1 MIFETREDVDVPR
14 DFAFSRFADFTRYE
28 ASARQYGADIRR
40 VNGFTE
46 IAEGCSWRGSAV
58 VRGKARGVEAVITRL
73 NRPDHA
79 QMKTTVGGMT
89 VDVDLYFEDLGPEKT
104 QVRVTAH
111 LKATTL
117 AARLILQTVK
127 LARRQIQGK
136 IDSRI
141 VALANEYEDE
151 YRRQQA
157 RG

>member
-1 MIFETREDVDVPR
+1 MIFETMEDVDIPQ

-28 ASARQYGADIRR
+28 QTARHYGADIRR

-46 IAEGCSWRGSAV
+46 ITEGCSWRGSAV
-58 VRGKARGVEAVITRL
+58 VRGKTRGVEATITRL
-73 NRPDHA
+73 AHYEHA
-79 QMKTTVGGMT
+79 RIDTVVGGMT
-89 VDVDLYFEDLGPEKT
+89 VGVDLFFEELGPEQT
-104 QVRVTAH
+104 QVRTTAQ

-136 IDSRI
+136 INARI

-151 YRRQQA
+151 YRRQR
-157 RG
+157 RGG

>member
-1 MIFETREDVDVPR
+1 MLFEAREEIETPR

-28 ASARQYGADIRR
+28 ASVRQYGADIRR

-58 VRGKARGVEAVITRL
+58 VRGKARGVEATITRL
-73 NRPDHA
+73 DRPDHA

-89 VDVDLYFEDLGPEKT
+89 VDVDLYFTELGPEKT
-104 QVRVTAH
+104 ELRATAQ

-136 IDSRI
+136 IAARV
-141 VALANEYEDE
+141 VALANQCEDD
-151 YRRQQA
+151 YRRQQGRA
-157 RG
+157 